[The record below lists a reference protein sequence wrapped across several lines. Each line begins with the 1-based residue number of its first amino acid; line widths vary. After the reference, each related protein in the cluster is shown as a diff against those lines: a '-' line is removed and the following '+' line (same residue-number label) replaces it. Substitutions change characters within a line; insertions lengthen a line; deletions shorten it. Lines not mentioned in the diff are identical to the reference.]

1 MKEEILRI
9 PINKEIDVLIARR
22 EIKSEAERIGF
33 RWIDQTRIATAV
45 SELTRNIIKHA
56 YRGEVIVNKDDGGI
70 EIVCQDEGPGIP
82 DIEQAMEKGYSTT
95 NSLGIGL
102 IGAKH
107 LMDGFEIE
115 STDKGTKIT
124 TYKKLK

>member
-22 EIKSEAERIGF
+22 EIKSESERIGF

-45 SELTRNIIKHA
+45 SELARNIIKHA
-56 YRGEVIVNKDDGGI
+56 YRGEVIVNRDENGI
-70 EIVCQDEGPGIP
+70 EIVFLDEGPGIP

-107 LMDGFEIE
+107 LMDDFKIE
-115 STDKGTKIT
+115 GDDKGTKIT

>member
-9 PINKEIDVLIARR
+9 PIVKEIDVLIARR
-22 EIKSEAERIGF
+22 EVKNQAEKIGF

-56 YRGEVIVNKDDGGI
+56 YRGEVIVYKDEGGM
-70 EIVCQDEGPGIP
+70 EIVFQDEGPGIP
-82 DIEQAMEKGYSTT
+82 DIEKAMERGYSTS

-107 LMDGFEIE
+107 LMDEFKIE
-115 STDKGTKIT
+115 SNERGTKVI
-124 TYKKLK
+124 TYKRLR

>member
-45 SELTRNIIKHA
+45 SELARNIIKHA
-56 YRGEVIVNKDDGGI
+56 YRGEVIVSRDENGV
-70 EIVCQDEGPGIP
+70 EIIFQDEGPGIP

-107 LMDGFEIE
+107 LMDDFKIE
-115 STDKGTKIT
+115 GDDKGTKIT

>member
-22 EIKSEAERIGF
+22 EVKSEAERLGF

-56 YRGEVIVNKDDGGI
+56 YRGEVIVSRDEGGM

-82 DIEQAMEKGYSTT
+82 DIEQAMERGYSTT

-102 IGAKH
+102 TGAKH
-107 LMDGFEIE
+107 LMDEFKVE
-115 STDKGTKIT
+115 SSDTGTKIT
-124 TYKKLK
+124 TYKKLR

>member
-22 EIKSEAERIGF
+22 EVKSEAERLGF

-56 YRGEVIVNKDDGGI
+56 YRGEVIVSRDEGGM

-82 DIEQAMEKGYSTT
+82 DIEQAMERGYSTT

-102 IGAKH
+102 TGAKH
-107 LMDGFEIE
+107 LMDEFKIE
-115 STDKGTKIT
+115 SSDTGTKIT
-124 TYKKLK
+124 TYKKLR